1 MSMAD
6 GDPLQLYIQPQE
18 RGKKKSKR
26 HKGKKKKKVV
36 RGRRGFRR
44 QMQAKSAH
52 SSGSGGPNLSPSKHV
67 EERLDCLTCPFFF
80 CSVS

>member
-18 RGKKKSKR
+18 REKKKKSKR
-26 HKGKKKKKVV
+26 HKKKKKSCSRKE
-36 RGRRGFRR
+36 GFRR